1 MKTTQ
6 TLKSAKGLALALI
19 LVAGFMAF
27 SQTAVLS
34 APKAEVKAN
43 LAAAALINVN
53 KASAEELQVIRGIGP
68 SLAERI
74 IQYREEHGRFE
85 KAEDLVKVRGI
96 GEAKFEKIKEQIS
109 L

>member
-1 MKTTQ
+1 METTQ
-6 TLKSAKGLALALI
+6 TLKSAKGAAFVLI

-27 SQTAVLS
+27 SQTAALCATKV
-34 APKAEVKAN
+34 EVKAN
-43 LAAAALINVN
+43 LAAAALVNVN

-74 IQYREEHGRFE
+74 IQYRDEHGRFE
-85 KAEDLVKVRGI
+85 KVEDLVKVRGI
-96 GEAKFEKIKEQIS
+96 GEAKFEKIKEQVS